1 MRVLLYFFGFIA
13 VLLGGAGCATA
24 TADYPRRPTAQEI
37 VEAEGLYILA
47 DGYRAHVFGLDDNL
61 YVRIG
66 AGPQK
71 KLILVGPGH
80 FASPG
85 GEVSLEF
92 EPEREE
98 DEAERVLVG
107 YYRNPGGHPPRI
119 FSTGPRP
126 GRGFLD

>member
-1 MRVLLYFFGFIA
+1 MRVLLSFLGLVA
-13 VLLGGAGCATA
+13 VLMSSAGCATA

-37 VEAEGLYILA
+37 ANAEGLYVLE
-47 DGYRAHVFGLDDNL
+47 DGYRAHVFELDDKL

-71 KLILVGPGH
+71 ELMLVGPGR

-85 GEVSLEF
+85 GDVSIEFQPGRLE
-92 EPEREE
+92 
-98 DEAERVLVG
+98 DDAERVVVG

-119 FSTGPRP
+119 FSTGPLP